1 MQRQL
6 LFSRRQQ
13 VARIAN
19 YYQLLQVDPTA
30 EQEVI
35 QAAYR
40 RLVLKYHP
48 DTNKAVNAEERM
60 KKINIAYETLRD
72 PVKRAEYDQLRAA
85 ATRTPAQ
92 KYKTSGAATTEVKV
106 PETAKPA
113 AKGKAKPSGRR
124 TTGILAAAA
133 VLIAV
138 AALIAVLSRQNQSPE
153 VAPAVQG
160 DAATHLTQGEQ
171 YLHDGKLS
179 EAIAE
184 FQAVVQLD
192 PGSVEGHFRLGNTY
206 FQQGQLDKATAEFQ
220 KTLELDSNNVDARS
234 NLGAVY
240 YQQGAFDK
248 AAAEFKQ
255 AISLQ
260 PNDADIHYN
269 LGAAYVQQYNYEAGI
284 TEFNEALR
292 LSPELT
298 RAYYGLGNAYKL
310 QGKTQEAIQ
319 ALEEFLSLSSASDEA
334 DLRPHAEALLA
345 ELKPE

>member
-1 MQRQL
+1 
-6 LFSRRQQ
+6 

-30 EQEVI
+30 EQEAI
-35 QAAYR
+35 EAAYR
-40 RLVLKYHP
+40 RLALKYNP
-48 DTNKAVNAEERM
+48 DTSKAANAAERM
-60 KKINIAYETLRD
+60 NKINIAYETLRD

-85 ATRTPAQ
+85 AKRTPAP
-92 KYKTSGAATTEVKV
+92 KFRSSEPATTETNV
-106 PETAKPA
+106 PETTTA
-113 AKGKAKPSGRR
+113 AAQGKAKPSGHR
-124 TTGILAAAA
+124 TTPILAAAA

-138 AALIAVLSRQNQSPE
+138 TALIALLSRQNQSTEQVTPT
-153 VAPAVQG
+153 VQG
-160 DAATHLTQGEQ
+160 DAATHLTQGQQ
-171 YLHDGKLS
+171 YLQDGKLN
-179 EAIAE
+179 EALAE

-192 PGSVEGHFRLGNTY
+192 PRSVEGHFRLGNVY
-206 FQQGQLDKATAEFQ
+206 FQQGQLDEAAAEFQ
-220 KTLELDSNNVDARS
+220 KTLDLDSKNVDARS

-240 YQQGAFDK
+240 YQQNAFDK

-269 LGAAYVQQYNYEAGI
+269 LGAAYVQQYSYEAGI

-292 LSPELT
+292 LNPELT

-319 ALEEFLSLSSASDEA
+319 ALEKFLSLSSAPDEA
-334 DLRPHAEALLA
+334 DMRPHAEALLA
-345 ELKPE
+345 ELKPK